1 MSRHPARRAWMA
13 AALVCAGL
21 GLVSC
26 GTDPDTAVQSSDAAD
41 TPACKLLRPVSVEFG
56 LGEPSVSQMS
66 GEGCTA
72 HSHEFGTLTVTM
84 RDRPLETAATGQGKR
99 STMRFGDHDAVMLMG
114 SLNGV
119 CKIFLDSGE
128 KNTLELRLGRTTAM
142 TPQVCTSLKKATA
155 KVADGLAAQA
165 PASASG

>member
-1 MSRHPARRAWMA
+1 MSRQPARRALTA
-13 AALVCAGL
+13 AALVCACL

-26 GTDPDTAVQSSDAAD
+26 GAEPDTAVRTSDAAD
-41 TPACKLLRPVSVEFG
+41 TPACKVLRPLSVEFG
-56 LGEPSVSQMS
+56 LGEPSASQMS

-72 HSHEFGTLTVTM
+72 HSHEFGTLTVIL

-119 CKIFLDSGE
+119 CKIFLGSGE
-128 KNTLELRLGRTTAM
+128 KSTVELRLGRTTAM

-155 KVADGLAAQA
+155 KLADRLAPQA
-165 PASASG
+165 PASESG

>member
-1 MSRHPARRAWMA
+1 MSRHPARRALMA

-26 GTDPDTAVQSSDAAD
+26 STDPETAVQSSDSAD
-41 TPACKLLRPVSVEFG
+41 SPACKLLRPVSVEFD
-56 LGEPSVSQMS
+56 LGQPSASQMS

-84 RDRPLETAATGQGKR
+84 RDRPLEAVATGQGKR
-99 STMRFGDHDAVMLMG
+99 STMRFGEHEAVMLMG

-128 KNTLELRLGRTTAM
+128 KNSVELRLGRTTAM
-142 TPQVCTSLKKATA
+142 TPQVCTSLKQ
-155 KVADGLAAQA
+155 AAEKFAAELPA
-165 PASASG
+165 PASTTAAG